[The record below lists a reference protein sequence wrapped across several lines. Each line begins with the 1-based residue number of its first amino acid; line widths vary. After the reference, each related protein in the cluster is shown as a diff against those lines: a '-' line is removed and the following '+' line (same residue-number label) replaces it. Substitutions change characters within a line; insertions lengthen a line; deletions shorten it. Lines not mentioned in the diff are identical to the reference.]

1 MVTLINLKLQETK
14 GSRKIPFDAPIGRKC
29 DGRKLTVINMNFCR
43 PRKSTRSSEL
53 HFPFMKGGEDSD
65 SSLLQNLGELRTDCN
80 CFQIFVS
87 WKIMHLKDIT
97 I

>member
-14 GSRKIPFDAPIGRKC
+14 GSRKIPFEAPIGRKY

-43 PRKSTRSSEL
+43 QRKSTRSSEL

-65 SSLLQNLGELRTDCN
+65 PSLLQNLGELRTDCN
-80 CFQIFVS
+80 SFQIFVS
-87 WKIMHLKDIT
+87 
-97 I
+97 